1 MTTLM
6 IHLMITLTVSKDV
19 SIQYKT
25 MVECE
30 AASVAIT
37 KTLDKLNEN
46 ETLGYSWKCVPAS
59 KI

>member
-1 MTTLM
+1 MTTM
-6 IHLMITLTVSKDV
+6 MITLTVRKDV
-19 SIQYKT
+19 SVQYKT
-25 MVECE
+25 MTECE

-46 ETLGYSWKCVPAS
+46 ETLGYSWKCIPAS